1 MTAGIIFCFRDT
13 LRGTLMLENT
23 SVHSCKVPLSMAKV
37 GTSILPSFPQIY
49 CGIEY
54 VKGREVS
61 VSNATSKSTGC
72 ACNSS
77 VMHD

>member
-1 MTAGIIFCFRDT
+1 
-13 LRGTLMLENT
+13 
-23 SVHSCKVPLSMAKV
+23 MAKV
-37 GTSILPSFPQIY
+37 GTFILLSFPQIY

-54 VKGREVS
+54 VKGREVNG
-61 VSNATSKSTGC
+61 SNATSKATGC